1 MLSNMGMT
9 GFCDLVD
16 SLIGRIWGPR
26 VEGTF
31 HLLIHSDD

>member
-16 SLIGRIWGPR
+16 SLIGRIWGQLK
-26 VEGTF
+26 E
-31 HLLIHSDD
+31 HSTC